1 MPCDYKQYP
10 DNWKWLSRQ
19 IVADA
24 GNKCE
29 LCHAPNGAFIQRIK
43 DAEYPW
49 YKIENTKPEDKFT
62 KVVLTVH
69 HINHDKKDSTKQ
81 NLIAL
86 CQKCHLRLDLAHHM
100 KNRRAARRNTEEA
113 NLQLTFGFISSK
125 DAIKVWNRRADDNRD
140 CDTCDHDGSCTQMV
154 IKCKGY
160 SPTMPDRR
168 EE

>member
-10 DNWKWLSRQ
+10 ENWKWLSRQ
-19 IVADA
+19 IVSDA

-29 LCHAPNGAFIQRIK
+29 LCYAPNGAFIQRIK
-43 DAEYPW
+43 GAEYPW
-49 YKIENTKPEDKFT
+49 YKIDNTKPEDKFT

-100 KNRRAARRNTEEA
+100 KNRRSARRNTEEA
-113 NLQLTFGFISSK
+113 NLQLTTPQ
-125 DAIKVWNRRADDNRD
+125 V
-140 CDTCDHDGSCTQMV
+140 
-154 IKCKGY
+154 
-160 SPTMPDRR
+160 MPP
-168 EE
+168 EIPAAPIA

>member
-29 LCHAPNGAFIQRIK
+29 LCHAPNGVTVNRSKHGQ
-43 DAEYPW
+43 YPW
-49 YKIENTKPEDKFT
+49 ELAHQDGGTETKI
-62 KVVLTVH
+62 VLTVH

-113 NLQLTFGFISSK
+113 NLQLTT
-125 DAIKVWNRRADDNRD
+125 AVA
-140 CDTCDHDGSCTQMV
+140 
-154 IKCKGY
+154 
-160 SPTMPDRR
+160 
-168 EE
+168 